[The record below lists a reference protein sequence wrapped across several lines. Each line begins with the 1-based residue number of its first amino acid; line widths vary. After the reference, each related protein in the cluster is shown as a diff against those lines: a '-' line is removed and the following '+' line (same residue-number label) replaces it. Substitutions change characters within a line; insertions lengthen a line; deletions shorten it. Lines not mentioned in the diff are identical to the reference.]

1 MMDRQV
7 SRWAPYLIL
16 VALAVGCATVPLT
29 NRRQLSLIPD
39 SQMLS
44 MSVES
49 YKQVLQESE
58 LSTDQEKVNMVRRVG
73 QNLAAAA
80 EKYLTTYGY
89 PTDQYHWEFN
99 VIKDDS
105 QANAWAMPG
114 GKVAVYTG
122 IFPYT
127 QDENGLA
134 VVMGHEIAHV
144 LAHHGNE
151 RMSEQLLYQMGGEAL
166 SIALE
171 EQPEKTRNL
180 FLSSYGAGTQLGLI
194 LPHSRKHEAEADRIG
209 LTIMA
214 MAGYDPRAAIPFWQ
228 RMKAAGGSGTLEFL
242 STHPAPES
250 RIENIREYLPEA
262 LVHYRA
268 AQ

>member
-1 MMDRQV
+1 MADRKA
-7 SRWAPYLIL
+7 SRWIPCL
-16 VALAVGCATVPLT
+16 VLLAVVLGCTTVPLT

-39 SQMLS
+39 SQLLS

-49 YKQVLQESE
+49 YNQVLQESE
-58 LSTDQEKVNMVRRVG
+58 LSTNQQEVAMVRRVG
-73 QNLAAAA
+73 ADLAAAA
-80 EKYLTTYGY
+80 ERYLTTYGY
-89 PTDQYHWEFN
+89 PTDQYEWEFN

-127 QDENGLA
+127 RNENGLA
-134 VVMGHEIAHV
+134 VVMGHEIAHA
-144 LAHHGNE
+144 LANHGNE
-151 RMSEQLLYQMGGEAL
+151 RMSEQLLYQMGGVAL
-166 SIALE
+166 SIAVE
-171 EQPEKTRNL
+171 EQPEETQNL
-180 FLSSYGAGTQLGLI
+180 FMMSYGAGTQLGLI

-214 MAGYDPRAAIPFWQ
+214 MAGYDPREAIPFWQ
-228 RMKAAGGSGTLEFL
+228 RMNAGGGARPLEFL

-250 RIENIREYLPEA
+250 RIEHIREYLPEA
-262 LVHYRA
+262 LVHYQS

>member
-1 MMDRQV
+1 MKVRKA
-7 SRWAPYLIL
+7 SRWIPGL
-16 VALAVGCATVPLT
+16 VLLAVFLGCTTVPLT

-39 SQMLS
+39 SQLLS
-44 MSVES
+44 MSVDS
-49 YKQVLQESE
+49 YNQVLQESE
-58 LSTDQEKVNMVRRVG
+58 LSTDQEKVAMVRRVG
-73 QNLAAAA
+73 ADLAAAA

-89 PTDQYHWEFN
+89 PTDQYNWEFN

-134 VVMGHEIAHV
+134 VVMGHEIAHA
-144 LAHHGNE
+144 LANHGNE
-151 RMSEQLLYQMGGEAL
+151 RMSEQLLYQMGGVAL

-171 EQPEKTRNL
+171 EQPEETQNL
-180 FLSSYGAGTQLGLI
+180 FLTSYGAGTQLGLI

-228 RMKAAGGSGTLEFL
+228 RMNAASGSRTLEFL
-242 STHPAPES
+242 STHPAPET
-250 RIENIREYLPEA
+250 RIENIRTYLPEA
-262 LVHYRA
+262 MVHYQA